1 MPSGMN
7 TMDQIQVTEGQK
19 ALAIL
24 NLGVDSVVIEGA
36 ESHLWKKI
44 EGNLIGRFN
53 QINHIWE

>member
-1 MPSGMN
+1 
-7 TMDQIQVTEGQK
+7 MDQIQVTEGQK

-53 QINHIWE
+53 QINHI